1 MNHLTQS
8 DAPAERGGSSIL
20 PHTVYPR
27 IGAADWSL
35 TRMLPVLIDELRLG
49 PLAVARI
56 VDVTG
61 SSPRDP
67 GATMAVNSSGEVF
80 GSITGGCVEGSV
92 YEICREVLADGRSV
106 THCFSRSFDLFAP
119 QLTCGGEV
127 TVLVE
132 RWGAEHLP
140 ALLDL
145 QLFLSGDPM
154 PEPSPTKENPVTDDR
169 TIGLRTSPGHPDLCS
184 PDRISDKC
192 ALVHLTQRKPD
203 MVIVGSTDFVAATAQ
218 IAALCGY
225 RVTVL
230 DAREPFTTPRRFP
243 AAHRVICD
251 WPARWLNRNRGMLDE
266 RGVVLVLTHDPK
278 IDIPV
283 LQEVLGWNTLA
294 YVGAMGST
302 SADHR
307 RRAELQELGVEL
319 GELHSPVGIPIG
331 NRGPEETA
339 VSIMA
344 GIIARRPGID

>member
-1 MNHLTQS
+1 MNHLTHS
-8 DAPAERGGSSIL
+8 DAPTGADGPPAS
-20 PHTVYPR
+20 HTAYPG
-27 IGAADWSL
+27 IGAEDRSL
-35 TRMLPVLIDELRLG
+35 TRMLPVLIGELGTG

-56 VDVTG
+56 IDVTG

-80 GSITGGCVEGSV
+80 GSVTGGCVEGSV
-92 YEICREVLADGRSV
+92 YEICREVLTDGQPV
-106 THCFSRSFDLFAP
+106 THRFSRSFDLFAP

-127 TVLVE
+127 TVRVE
-132 RWGAEHLP
+132 RWGAEHRA

-145 QLFLSGDPM
+145 QRFLSGDPV
-154 PEPSPTKENPVTDDR
+154 PEPPDARGSTVTGDR
-169 TIGLRTSPGHPDLCS
+169 SIGLATSPGHAELCS
-184 PDRISDKC
+184 PDRIPDDG
-192 ALVHLTQRKPD
+192 ALVHRARRKPD

-218 IAALCGY
+218 IAAVCGY

-243 AAHRVICD
+243 AAHRVVCD
-251 WPARWLNRNRGMLDE
+251 WPARWLHRNRAVLDE

-283 LQEVLGWNTLA
+283 LQEVLGWDTLA
-294 YVGAMGST
+294 YVGAMGSA

-307 RRAELQELGVEL
+307 RRAELRELGVDL
-319 GELHSPVGIPIG
+319 GALHSPVGIPIG

-344 GIIARRPGID
+344 DIIACRPG